1 MSLNATPASNRLHI
15 VFLGRTNTG
24 KSSLLNA
31 LTNQDLAVVSA
42 ISGTTTDPVK
52 KSMELL
58 PLGPVVLIDTP
69 GLDDTGELGSKRIE
83 KTKEALRQADM
94 AIVVADAQT
103 GLTEAEKAVIEEL
116 KKKALPYLVAYNK
129 ADLLTEEQKQKYSQ
143 EHLVSSLTKEGV
155 NALKEALGKLK
166 PQKDS
171 IPLIQDLVYP
181 GDIIFLVVPI
191 DSAAPKG
198 RLILPQQQVI
208 RDALEKGALPL
219 VTRDTELAQ
228 ALTKITPTLV
238 VTDSQAFGK
247 VSKIVPESIP
257 LTSFSILLSRAKGD
271 LEEQIKGIKALLSLK
286 DRDPV
291 LIAEGCTHHR
301 QCEDIGTV
309 KIPKWIREKLQVEPD
324 FHFTSGGE
332 YPKDLTPYKVVIH
345 CGGCML
351 PPQEMKNRLLQAKE
365 QGVPITN
372 YGMAIAAL
380 HNVLARSLQVFPSVA
395 NLLSK
400 ENKPPSLS
408 A

>member
-116 KKKALPYLVAYNK
+116 KKKSLPYLVAYNK
-129 ADLLTEEQKQKYSQ
+129 ADLLTEEQKRKYSQ

-400 ENKPPSLS
+400 EN
-408 A
+408 

>member
-291 LIAEGCTHHR
+291 LVAEGCTHHR

-351 PPQEMKNRLLQAKE
+351 PPQEMKNRLQEAKE

-400 ENKPPSLS
+400 EN
-408 A
+408 

>member
-116 KKKALPYLVAYNK
+116 KKKSLPYLVAYNK
-129 ADLLTEEQKQKYSQ
+129 ADLLTEEQKRKYSQ

-171 IPLIQDLVYP
+171 IPLIQDLVSP
-181 GDIIFLVVPI
+181 GDVIFLVVPI

-271 LEEQIKGIKALLSLK
+271 LTEQIKGVKALLSLK

-332 YPKDLTPYKVVIH
+332 YPKDLKPFKVVIH

-351 PPQEMKNRLLQAKE
+351 PPMEMKNRLLMAKK
-365 QGVPITN
+365 QNVPITN

-380 HNVLARSLQVFPSVA
+380 HNVLARSLKVFPSVA
-395 NLLSK
+395 NLLSE
-400 ENKPPSLS
+400 EN
-408 A
+408 